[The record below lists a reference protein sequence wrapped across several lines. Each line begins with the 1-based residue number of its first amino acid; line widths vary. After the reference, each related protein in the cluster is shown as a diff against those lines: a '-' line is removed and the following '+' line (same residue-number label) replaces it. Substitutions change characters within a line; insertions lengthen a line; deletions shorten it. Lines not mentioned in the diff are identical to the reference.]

1 MNFHI
6 MIQFRSEGKVVPD
19 SRCTESNKPG
29 TQIVRCNRTPC
40 PPSWAGGDW
49 GPCSTSCGEGV
60 QERRLLCR
68 QEFSA
73 SMSIPVAEKA
83 CAAEQSNIITARQGL
98 VFFIKISFFLQPG
111 PTVLQKYKNTNN
123 FLIKIL

>member
-98 VFFIKISFFLQPG
+98 VFFIKKSFFLQPG
-111 PTVLQKYKNTNN
+111 PKILQKYKNTNN